1 MKSKVKSSNKIFGI
15 VSVTLLSIY
24 SLLMIFMMAWAFMNT
39 FKHDLDFVWNPWW
52 PNEIYGWH
60 PENYVTAFSVFKVR
74 LDNLPGEQYANALG
88 MFINSILYA
97 GGGAFVTIF
106 VTCLMAYCCSNFDCK
121 ITRILYFVVIFVI
134 TTPIVGS
141 LPSEFQMAK
150 TLGFYDNMIGIY
162 IMKGYFANVN
172 FLIFYAM
179 FRGISGTYTEAG
191 LLDGAG
197 YWRIYFKIM
206 LPLAGST
213 FFAVYL
219 LTFIAHWNDYSTPL
233 MYLPSFPPLAYGL
246 YMISVGSVESGQIDN
261 AMTEP
266 VKIAA
271 CFIVS
276 LPIIIIFSIFNQK
289 IMTNVSVG
297 GLKG

>member
-1 MKSKVKSSNKIFGI
+1 MKSKIKSSNKIFGI
-15 VSVTLLSIY
+15 ISVSLLTIY
-24 SLLMIFMMAWAFMNT
+24 SLVMIFMMVWAFMNT
-39 FKHDLDFVWNPWW
+39 FKHDIDFTWNPWL
-52 PNEIYGWH
+52 PDPKYGWH

-74 LDNLPGEQYANALG
+74 LENLPGEQYANAFG

-97 GGGAFVTIF
+97 GGGSFVVVF
-106 VTCLMAYCCSNFDCK
+106 VTCLMAYCCSNFECRV
-121 ITRILYFVVIFVI
+121 TRIIYFVVIFVI

-172 FLIFYAM
+172 FLIFFAM

-197 YWRIYFKIM
+197 YWRIYFRIM

-213 FFAVYL
+213 FFAVFL
-219 LTFIAHWNDYSTPL
+219 LSFIAHWNDYSTPL
-233 MYLPSFPPLAYGL
+233 MYLPSYPPLSYGL
-246 YMISVGSVESGQIDN
+246 YMISAGSLDSGQIDG

-271 CFIVS
+271 CFLVS
-276 LPIIIIFSIFNQK
+276 LPIIAIFSIFNQK

>member
-1 MKSKVKSSNKIFGI
+1 MKSKVKSSNVIFSI
-15 VSVTLLSIY
+15 ISVSVLSIY
-24 SLLMIFMMAWAFMNT
+24 SLVMIFLMLWAFMNT
-39 FKHDLDFVWNPWW
+39 FKHPLDFAWNPWF
-52 PNEIYGWH
+52 PEADYGWH
-60 PENYVTAFSVFKVR
+60 PENYVTAFSVFKVK
-74 LDNLPGEQYANALG
+74 LPNDAYATAIG
-88 MFINSILYA
+88 MFLNSILYA
-97 GGGAFVTIF
+97 GGGAFVVVF
-106 VTCLMAYCCSNFDCK
+106 VTCLMAYCCSNFECRV
-121 ITRILYFVVIFVI
+121 TRIIYFVVIFVI

-150 TLGFYDNMIGIY
+150 TLGLYNNMLGMY
-162 IMKGYFANVN
+162 VMKGYFANVN
-172 FLIFYAM
+172 FLIFYGM

-197 YWRIYFKIM
+197 YWRIYFRII

-219 LTFIAHWNDYSTPL
+219 LSFIAHWNDYSTPL
-233 MYLPSFPPLAYGL
+233 MYLPSYPPLSYGL
-246 YMISVGSVESGQIDN
+246 YMISTGGMGQIDN

-266 VKIAA
+266 AKIGA
-271 CFIVS
+271 CFIVA

>member
-24 SLLMIFMMAWAFMNT
+24 SLLMIFIIAWAFMNT

-179 FRGISGTYTEAG
+179 FRGISSTYTEAG

-246 YMISVGSVESGQIDN
+246 YMISAGSVDSGQIDN

>member
-1 MKSKVKSSNKIFGI
+1 
-15 VSVTLLSIY
+15 
-24 SLLMIFMMAWAFMNT
+24 MMAWAFMNT

-246 YMISVGSVESGQIDN
+246 YMISAGSVDSGQIDN